1 MLTDTAI
8 KRLQPNP
15 NQPANKPR
23 KVSDGHGLQVW
34 IRNTGTKS
42 LVSVYSRNGKKE
54 YITLGKYPA
63 LSLAQARI
71 ENFKIR
77 EMLAQGINPK
87 EHITK
92 ERAKAQGKHAFDV
105 YATHWVDS
113 CKPSISPKHYRK
125 ISHAYR
131 DHIKPFIGHKDIF
144 SLRLSDIMPIHDNLV
159 KQNKTCTA
167 KNAIGWVSAIFEH
180 AIVALD
186 LDGLIN
192 PIPRGIYKKL
202 VEHKTKHYPR
212 IKITELPK
220 LLNDID
226 SSGIDW
232 ITQQA
237 FYLMTYTFVRTGE
250 LIGMRWKEI
259 DFDNALWHIPA
270 HRMKMKLPHIV
281 PLAPQAIAILK
292 EIKKLGWSQEYV
304 FYSHRSKKTN
314 TLSNNT
320 LTKAL
325 HRMGYK
331 DKMTGHG
338 FRGLASTSLYQMQY
352 NPKAIELQLA
362 HVVGNKVERA
372 YNEADMLPMRIQMM
386 NDWANIIHEIK
397 QGSFDTY
404 NKRTTTDQNNISL
417 EIFLKSLGMNK
428 DEVASELAINLAE
441 LSEIK
446 AMQ

>member
-1 MLTDTAI
+1 MSAYFL
-8 KRLQPNP
+8 
-15 NQPANKPR
+15 
-23 KVSDGHGLQVW
+23 
-34 IRNTGTKS
+34 
-42 LVSVYSRNGKKE
+42 
-54 YITLGKYPA
+54 
-63 LSLAQARI
+63 
-71 ENFKIR
+71 
-77 EMLAQGINPK
+77 
-87 EHITK
+87 
-92 ERAKAQGKHAFDV
+92 KH
-105 YATHWVDS
+105 H
-113 CKPSISPKHYRK
+113 
-125 ISHAYR
+125 
-131 DHIKPFIGHKDIF
+131 
-144 SLRLSDIMPIHDNLV
+144 L
-159 KQNKTCTA
+159 
-167 KNAIGWVSAIFEH
+167 
-180 AIVALD
+180 
-186 LDGLIN
+186 
-192 PIPRGIYKKL
+192 
-202 VEHKTKHYPR
+202 
-212 IKITELPK
+212 
-220 LLNDID
+220 
-226 SSGIDW
+226 
-232 ITQQA
+232 
-237 FYLMTYTFVRTGE
+237 
-250 LIGMRWKEI
+250 
-259 DFDNALWHIPA
+259 
-270 HRMKMKLPHIV
+270 KMKLPHIV